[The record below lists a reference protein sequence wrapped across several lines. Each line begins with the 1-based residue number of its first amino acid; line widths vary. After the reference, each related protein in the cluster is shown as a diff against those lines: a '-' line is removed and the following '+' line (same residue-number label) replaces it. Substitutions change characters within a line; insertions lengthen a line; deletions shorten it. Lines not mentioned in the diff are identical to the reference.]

1 MKVCLKSLAN
11 SLVVLRIVIEMNMIA
26 LGLGELVDQ
35 FTFVFIIEFVTV
47 Y

>member
-1 MKVCLKSLAN
+1 M
-11 SLVVLRIVIEMNMIA
+11 EMNMIVV
-26 LGLGELVDQ
+26 GLGELANQ

>member
-1 MKVCLKSLAN
+1 V
-11 SLVVLRIVIEMNMIA
+11 NMIA
-26 LGLGELVDQ
+26 LGLVELIDQ

>member
-1 MKVCLKSLAN
+1 M
-11 SLVVLRIVIEMNMIA
+11 EMNMIA